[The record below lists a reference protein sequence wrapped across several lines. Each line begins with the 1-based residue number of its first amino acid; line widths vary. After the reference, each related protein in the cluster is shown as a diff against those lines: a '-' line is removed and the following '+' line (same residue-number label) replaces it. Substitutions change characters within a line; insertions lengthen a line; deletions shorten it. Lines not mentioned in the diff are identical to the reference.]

1 MTDKQIIE
9 TVAECARLYRDNL
22 EKYNIMFVFN
32 NDKLNSKNKK
42 VEFIETIYYPTNFL
56 HLTGLKLNND
66 TSANFYYK
74 IINGKLAINDINLKD
89 KYIIEMKLNVLRNLM
104 NIDKTA
110 KSIGTYMETTK
121 NKLYTDKVLGSVH
134 YCFGYVK
141 SNETNK
147 FYTPNTALKEDI
159 RDITYSTNRVL
170 AILKKK
176 RKDKLYNEISYLC
189 NDFKMNNL
197 FEDKNLIQLIDFH
210 KLKTT
215 NKKYENIINEIK
227 ENV

>member
-159 RDITYSTNRVL
+159 RDITYSNNRVV
-170 AILKKK
+170 AILKKE

-197 FEDKNLIQLIDFH
+197 FEDKDLIQLIDFH
-210 KLKTT
+210 NLKTT

>member
-9 TVAECARLYRDNL
+9 TVAECARVYRDNL

>member
-176 RKDKLYNEISYLC
+176 R
-189 NDFKMNNL
+189 
-197 FEDKNLIQLIDFH
+197 
-210 KLKTT
+210 
-215 NKKYENIINEIK
+215 
-227 ENV
+227 

>member
-1 MTDKQIIE
+1 
-9 TVAECARLYRDNL
+9 
-22 EKYNIMFVFN
+22 
-32 NDKLNSKNKK
+32 
-42 VEFIETIYYPTNFL
+42 
-56 HLTGLKLNND
+56 
-66 TSANFYYK
+66 
-74 IINGKLAINDINLKD
+74 
-89 KYIIEMKLNVLRNLM
+89 MKLNVLRNLM

-176 RKDKLYNEISYLC
+176 RKNKLYNEISYLC

-210 KLKTT
+210 NFHLP
-215 NKKYENIINEIK
+215 YC
-227 ENV
+227 